1 MGDLTLAV
9 QPGPLGDG
17 AFDELMLGL
26 RRRRMVRAGV
36 RRGGEAALAE
46 IGAGHDA
53 PHPRHPIDKQI
64 AAIALIHDLTVV
76 TRNVEDF
83 PAAGVRVK
91 NPLD

>member
-1 MGDLTLAV
+1 MSSCSAFAGGGWCA
-9 QPGPLGDG
+9 PAFGAAMKRPSRRSGPDT
-17 AFDELMLGL
+17 MP
-26 RRRRMVRAGV
+26 
-36 RRGGEAALAE
+36 
-46 IGAGHDA
+46 

>member
-1 MGDLTLAV
+1 VGDLTLAV

-46 IGAGHDA
+46 IGA
-53 PHPRHPIDKQI
+53 
-64 AAIALIHDLTVV
+64 IALIHDLTVV